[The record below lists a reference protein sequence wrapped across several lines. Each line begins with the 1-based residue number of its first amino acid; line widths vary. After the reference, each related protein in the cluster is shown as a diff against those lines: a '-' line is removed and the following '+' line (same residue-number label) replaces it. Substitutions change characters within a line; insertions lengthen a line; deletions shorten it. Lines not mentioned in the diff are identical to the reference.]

1 MISRSKL
8 LAVALLALGVLFG
21 GGEADKAEAKGHHH
35 KKVGFF
41 TRVKRAVKHKIK
53 MKAKKVRRAFVRTG
67 CAIKNGIMDSAVK
80 AKSKIT
86 GKKPKRVW
94 VKGHYKTHNK
104 HHTKGHWRRVKRGH
118 KPSGGCSNQGGAT
131 QAPAPISGGQPL
143 PPLDPAL
150 PN

>member
-1 MISRSKL
+1 MASRYTKIL
-8 LAVALLALGVLFG
+8 TVGLLALGVLFG
-21 GGEADKAEAKGHHH
+21 GGEADKAEAKGHH

-41 TRVKRAVKHKIK
+41 TRMKRAVKHKIK
-53 MKAKKVRRAFVRTG
+53 MTAKRTRRALVRTG
-67 CAIKNGIMDSAVK
+67 CNIKNGIMDSAVK

-104 HHTKGHWRRVKRGH
+104 KHTCGHWRRVKSSH
-118 KPSGGCSNQGGAT
+118 KHSGSSSQTPG
-131 QAPAPISGGQPL
+131 QAPAPSPISGGQPL

>member
-1 MISRSKL
+1 MISRSSKMF
-8 LAVALLALGVLFG
+8 AIALLGLGVLFG
-21 GGEADKAEAKGHHH
+21 GGEANQAEAKGHHH

-53 MKAKKVRRAFVRTG
+53 MTAKKTRRAIVRTA
-67 CAIKNGIMDSAVK
+67 CSIKNGIMDSGVK

-86 GKKPKRVW
+86 GKKPKHVW

-104 HHTKGHWRRVKRGH
+104 KHTKGHWRRVKRGH
-118 KPSGGCSNQGGAT
+118 KHSGGGST
-131 QAPAPISGGQPL
+131 QAPTQAPVPMSGGQPL